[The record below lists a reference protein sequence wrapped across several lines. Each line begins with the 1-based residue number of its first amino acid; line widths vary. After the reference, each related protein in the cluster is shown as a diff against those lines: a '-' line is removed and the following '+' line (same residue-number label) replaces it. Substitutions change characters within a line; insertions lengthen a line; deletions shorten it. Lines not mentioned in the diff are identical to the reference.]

1 MEGCKKGRKGGKKL
15 TGTITTGKPS
25 WRGRRITGDRKKHV
39 NLEVDLWDMRGE
51 GVAHA

>member
-1 MEGCKKGRKGGKKL
+1 LKNGQEGRKTL

-25 WRGRRITGDRKKHV
+25 WRGRRITGDSTEHV
-39 NLEVDLWDMRGE
+39 KLEVGLWDMRGE